1 MKVRVRI
8 KRSRE
13 ENHAISTEHIKLDS
27 LLKYAAVCATGG
39 EAKERIQAGH
49 VTVNGE
55 VCTMRGK
62 KIYPGDTV
70 CAGDICIKV
79 TKADDVTEK

>member
-13 ENHAISTEHIKLDS
+13 EKHAISTENIKLDS
-27 LLKYAAVCATGG
+27 LLKYASLCTTGG
-39 EAKERIQAGH
+39 EAKEMIQAGR

-55 VCTMRGK
+55 ACTMRGK

-70 CAGDICIKV
+70 CTEDICIKV
-79 TKADDVTEK
+79 TKADDATEK